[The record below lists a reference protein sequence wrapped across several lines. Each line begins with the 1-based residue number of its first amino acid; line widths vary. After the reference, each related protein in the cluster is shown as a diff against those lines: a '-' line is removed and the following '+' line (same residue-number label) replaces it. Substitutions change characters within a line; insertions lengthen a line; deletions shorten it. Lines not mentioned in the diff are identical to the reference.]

1 MPYALVIFGLVMVV
15 TAAKGTHVALGNQLV
30 KDFTGPGNF
39 IYWVVAIIVI
49 GAIGKTPQ
57 GEKLAKPFL
66 VLVLSAMILANKGFF
81 AQFMN
86 AIKSGPQASQR
97 ETLTATPNA
106 TTTTGN
112 TANTD
117 LGSLA
122 KTAMNVAAL
131 IA

>member
-1 MPYALVIFGLVMVV
+1 MPYALVIFGLIMVV

-30 KDFTGPGNF
+30 KDFSGPGNF
-39 IYWVVAIIVI
+39 IYWILAIIVLGVI
-49 GAIGKTPQ
+49 SKTPQ

-66 VLVLSAMILANKGFF
+66 ILVLVAMLVSNKGFF
-81 AQFMN
+81 AQFMA

-97 ETLTATPNA
+97 ETLAATPSA
-106 TTTTGN
+106 TTTAGN
-112 TANTD
+112 SASTD

>member
-1 MPYALVIFGLVMVV
+1 MVV

-30 KDFTGPGNF
+30 KDFTGAGNF
-39 IYWVVAIIVI
+39 IYWIIALIII
-49 GAIGKTPQ
+49 GAISKTPQ
-57 GEKLAKPFL
+57 GEKIAKPFL
-66 VLVLSAMILANKGFF
+66 VLVLTVMVIANKGFF

-86 AIKSGPQASQR
+86 AVRSGPQASQR